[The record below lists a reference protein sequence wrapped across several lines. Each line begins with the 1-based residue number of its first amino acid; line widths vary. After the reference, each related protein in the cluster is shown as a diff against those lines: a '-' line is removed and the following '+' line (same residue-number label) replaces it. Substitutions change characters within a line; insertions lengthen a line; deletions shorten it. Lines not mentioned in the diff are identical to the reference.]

1 MKKYG
6 QKKLNQKDVNTGI
19 RNFVLTFL
27 LLTAISF
34 SAVFFLFKSSAAQG
48 DNVVKRM
55 EEYRSIIERNKMLSE
70 KLSEIEMNME
80 LIGSENI
87 TNTPALTDH
96 IIANIKECKAVIGED
111 SASAFKHYSILLEDM
126 SAMMNQKT
134 LLLNLSNNERNAKRD
149 YDDCMQRVG
158 RIDKALSTNP

>member
-1 MKKYG
+1 
-6 QKKLNQKDVNTGI
+6 
-19 RNFVLTFL
+19 
-27 LLTAISF
+27 
-34 SAVFFLFKSSAAQG
+34 
-48 DNVVKRM
+48 M

>member
-126 SAMMNQKT
+126 SAMMNQK
-134 LLLNLSNNERNAKRD
+134 L
-149 YDDCMQRVG
+149 YF
-158 RIDKALSTNP
+158 

>member
-55 EEYRSIIERNKMLSE
+55 EEYRGIIERNKMLSE